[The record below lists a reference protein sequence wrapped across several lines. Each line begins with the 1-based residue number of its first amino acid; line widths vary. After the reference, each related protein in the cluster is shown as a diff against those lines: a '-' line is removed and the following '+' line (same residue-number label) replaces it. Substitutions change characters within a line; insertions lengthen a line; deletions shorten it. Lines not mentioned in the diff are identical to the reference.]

1 MPRSTHATV
10 TRWTAKDTATAVRL
24 YRDGHTFTDIAQTLK
39 RTRGE
44 VAGKLFRLR
53 REGAVVGRV
62 VKEQPPPR
70 ETKKPK
76 LPPPP
81 KPRRPQ
87 PIRMPKMS
95 QEPRP
100 PRPIPPAPLP
110 PTPTPIPP
118 WPPTCWELK
127 HQQCRFP
134 I

>member
-70 ETKKPK
+70 ESKKPK
-76 LPPPP
+76 PLPPPP

-100 PRPIPPAPLP
+100 IPPTPLP
-110 PTPTPIPP
+110 PNPVPPTPIPP

-127 HQQCRFP
+127 HQQC
-134 I
+134 